1 MIDYL
6 WMWSEFMVR
15 WLHVV
20 AGIAWIGSSFYFIA
34 LDLSLKPGKQ
44 LPDEAHGQAWQ
55 VHGGGFYNMVKYLV
69 APARMPDELTWF
81 KWEAYTTWLSG
92 FALLTIIY
100 YTGAGLYM
108 IDTEILD
115 LEPWQAIGLS
125 IGGIT
130 AGSVAYDLMCRS
142 QLGRDDRLLALAGFV
157 FIVALAWLYTEIFS
171 ARGAFVQIGV
181 SIGTIMVANVVMVI
195 IPGQKKVV
203 AALVAGDTPDPVFGR
218 RGKQRSLH
226 NNYLTLPV
234 IFVMIGGHY
243 PAVFATDYSWVI
255 LALVLVM
262 GAVIRHFFN
271 TKHKGDP
278 APWWTWAVA
287 AALLVA
293 AILLSQAGAP
303 KYDESAYA
311 EQGYGEGAE
320 LHLAAVEL
328 VTERCAICHAAV
340 PQWDGMGFAPKG
352 VKLETEADI
361 LAHVDAIYWQ
371 VAASHA
377 MPPGNVI
384 WVEPEERAML
394 AKWRRMLRDDGVP
407 VAGGAG

>member
-1 MIDYL
+1 MIDYI
-6 WMWSEFMVR
+6 WMWSEFLVR

-92 FALLTIIY
+92 FALLTLIY
-100 YTGAGLYM
+100 YTGTGLYL
-108 IDTEILD
+108 IDAEILD
-115 LEPWQAIGLS
+115 ITPWQAIALS
-125 IGGIT
+125 VGGII
-130 AGSVAYDLMCRS
+130 ASWGAYDLMCRS
-142 QLGRDDRLLALAGFV
+142 PLGRSDRALALAGFV
-157 FIVALAWLYTEIFS
+157 FLVVLAWLYTQIFS

-181 SIGTIMVANVVMVI
+181 CIGTIMVANVAMVI

-203 AALVAGDTPDPVFGR
+203 AALVAGETPDPAFGR

-234 IFVMIGGHY
+234 VFVMIGGHY
-243 PAVFATDYSWVI
+243 PAVFATDYAWVI
-255 LALVLVM
+255 LALVLVI
-262 GAVIRHFFN
+262 GAVVRHFFN
-271 TKHKGDP
+271 TKHRGDP
-278 APWWTWAVA
+278 APWWTWLVA
-287 AALLVA
+287 AALTVA
-293 AILLSQAGAP
+293 AIFLTQAGAP
-303 KYDESAYA
+303 KHGEATYA
-311 EQGYGEGAE
+311 EYEFGEGAA

-328 VTERCAICHAAV
+328 VTERCSICHAAV
-340 PQWDGMGFAPKG
+340 PQWEGMAFPPKG
-352 VKLETEADI
+352 VRLENEADI
-361 LAHVDAIYWQ
+361 LAQVDAIYWQ
-371 VAASHA
+371 SAVSHA

-394 AKWRRMLRDDGVP
+394 AKWRAMLRSEGVP
-407 VAGGAG
+407 EGDAG